1 LLSSQAE
8 SGFTDQL
15 FALFA
20 LARKWQKDR
29 RIRSLSHFPTILSL
43 LHDMFVLPNRPP
55 SSKSIIFVSE
65 PISQLVFLKM
75 DRLQG
80 LTIMAGGLV

>member
-1 LLSSQAE
+1 
-8 SGFTDQL
+8 L

-65 PISQLVFLKM
+65 PISQLVFLKGRK

>member
-1 LLSSQAE
+1 
-8 SGFTDQL
+8 
-15 FALFA
+15 
-20 LARKWQKDR
+20 
-29 RIRSLSHFPTILSL
+29 
-43 LHDMFVLPNRPP
+43 MFVLPNRPP

-65 PISQLVFLKM
+65 PISQLVFLKGRK